1 MKKVIYRLQFRFDE
15 TNKSEMRDS
24 KLNSILSSMEDIDTE
39 SPIQAPS
46 NGTIIEVDGKDYE
59 VKSKKISFVTEG
71 DVVFYTTIINLTSED
86 TGKKDYDAQLEKV
99 MKLMDSYKS
108 RKIYK
113 TKYGNEGGEF
123 FSFGLNLE

>member
-46 NGTIIEVDGKDYE
+46 NGTIIEVEGKDYE

-86 TGKKDYDAQLEKV
+86 TGKKDYDAQLEEV
-99 MKLMDSYKS
+99 RKLMDNYKS

-113 TKYGNEGGEF
+113 TKYGNEGGDF

>member
-15 TNKSEMRDS
+15 TNKTEMRDN

-46 NGTIIEVDGKDYE
+46 NGTIIEIDGKDYE

-86 TGKKDYDAQLEKV
+86 NSKKDYDVKLEEV
-99 MKLMDSYKS
+99 RKLMDSYKS
-108 RKIYK
+108 NKIYK
-113 TKYGNEGGEF
+113 TRYGGGYDTGDF
-123 FSFGLNLE
+123 FSIG

>member
-86 TGKKDYDAQLEKV
+86 TGKKDYDAQLEEV
-99 MKLMDSYKS
+99 RKLMDNYKS

-113 TKYGNEGGEF
+113 TKYGNEGGDF

>member
-46 NGTIIEVDGKDYE
+46 NGTIIEVEGKDYE

-86 TGKKDYDAQLEKV
+86 TGKKDYDTQLEEV
-99 MKLMDSYKS
+99 RKLMDSYKS

-113 TKYGNEGGEF
+113 TK
-123 FSFGLNLE
+123 